1 VVRRR
6 AGVKGRA
13 VGGWKGKGKRWH
25 GVWFGKKNSK
35 DEGEGDEEGVEL
47 ISHTAQAGSTISPIS
62 SGTSRSNAARQ
73 EQSIS
78 SSHMDM
84 DIDLPPPPPYHPPL
98 SIENIGTQRIIGRP
112 RPVEYLYN
120 PPNIG
125 LGIDIR
131 DFAVRPGGERR
142 EGREGREGSFED
154 AVEEV
159 GGEGGDGNEG
169 RRFDMEG
176 KEGSWIGD
184 I

>member
-1 VVRRR
+1 VGGRRR
-6 AGVKGRA
+6 KGR
-13 VGGWKGKGKRWH
+13 GRWH
-25 GVWFGKKNSK
+25 RGWFGKKNSK

-73 EQSIS
+73 QQGLS
-78 SSHMDM
+78 SSHTDM

-98 SIENIGTQRIIGRP
+98 SIENTGTQRIIGRP

-131 DFAVRPGGERR
+131 DFAVRRGGERR
-142 EGREGREGSFED
+142 ESSGGSEGSFEG

-159 GGEGGDGNEG
+159 GGGGGEGDKQGQCDRKAKRISYN
-169 RRFDMEG
+169 
-176 KEGSWIGD
+176 SD